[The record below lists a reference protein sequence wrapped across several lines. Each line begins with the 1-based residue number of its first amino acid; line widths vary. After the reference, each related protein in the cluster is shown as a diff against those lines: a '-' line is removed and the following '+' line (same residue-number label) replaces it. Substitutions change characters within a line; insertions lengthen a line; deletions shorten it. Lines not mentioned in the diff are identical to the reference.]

1 MAAPDP
7 VEPVYL
13 PPVILMPS
21 KRTVAVVPPW
31 PIGLNT
37 FSTPGPS
44 TVHLVVGSNA
54 AWLGSDAGVS
64 CTKVGAT
71 AHATSSPLLGTIV
84 AEATKMQSAPRT
96 KRLAVPRGSALIL
109 ASMSWPHGM
118 LTIGVAAFA
127 RE

>member
-1 MAAPDP
+1 
-7 VEPVYL
+7 
-13 PPVILMPS
+13 MPS

-37 FSTPGPS
+37 FSTLLLPA

-84 AEATKMQSAPRT
+84 ADAVKVQPASST
-96 KRLAVPRGSALIL
+96 KRVAVPRSSLLIV
-109 ASMSWPHGM
+109 ASMSFSGQF
-118 LTIGVAAFA
+118 IGTVRVAASA
-127 RE
+127 SE